1 MTGPSFNRASH
12 FSLVWAFVLAV
23 LTLVEWRSLDRDPLA
38 ETIYLP
44 FIERQVTLSKAAA
57 SPGQADPSTSARLR
71 GDTAGNALQTT
82 VQISFNGPLFLIY
95 FAVPIVIFH
104 GFGLLIAR
112 LRGAT

>member
-1 MTGPSFNRASH
+1 MIGPAFNRASH

-44 FIERQVTLSKAAA
+44 FIERQLTLSSVAPAPDER
-57 SPGQADPSTSARLR
+57 SSSDNEGGER
-71 GDTAGNALQTT
+71 AGNGLQTT
-82 VQISFNGPLFLIY
+82 VHISFNGPLFLIY

-104 GFGLLIAR
+104 AFGLLIAR
-112 LRGAT
+112 LRGAG